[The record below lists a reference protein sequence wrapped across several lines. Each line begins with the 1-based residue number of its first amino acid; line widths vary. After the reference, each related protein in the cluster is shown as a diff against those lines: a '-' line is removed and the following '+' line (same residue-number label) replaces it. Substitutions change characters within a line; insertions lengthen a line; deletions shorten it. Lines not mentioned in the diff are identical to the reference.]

1 MSNTR
6 PGANSPVNRWA
17 ARIALFFLAP
27 LLVFGLVELFAW
39 SIGVEPAATSEQFKD
54 RKVIDDCRWH
64 PDHLENNCAREIRP
78 ADGTRR
84 IYVLG
89 ASSVLG
95 HPFGETR
102 NIPHFVAE
110 RLDTLYPGEY
120 EVVNL
125 AMACKGSFYVRQ
137 CAEKAID
144 TRPDAIVV
152 YSGHNDF
159 SGFMSR
165 SPGLLMWMER
175 SGWWVIE
182 LRRALAQTRSW
193 TLINPGAV
201 EPLEFAFDPGANL
214 DPPGVAR
221 AYASI
226 LEGYEENLQAILDR
240 ARDDETTVIWVTPVG
255 NLSEYPVPKKDWGLV
270 DFQNNRAGQD
280 AKLWA
285 LEYAQGIAAFREQ
298 RFDDAIA
305 AFKRAR
311 DRFPR
316 TRAPALLNERLREI
330 DAALEDL
337 HLVDF
342 EAQLEEIGRE
352 EGIGCNFFGTDDYC
366 DGVHPNP
373 RTSRLIGESIANR
386 IAELRQSRPQ

>member
-1 MSNTR
+1 MSHTQ
-6 PGANSPVNRWA
+6 PGTHSPVSRWA
-17 ARIALFFLAP
+17 ARIALLFLAP
-27 LLVFGLVELFAW
+27 LLVFGIVELFAW
-39 SIGVEPAATSEQFKD
+39 SIGIEPAATSEEFKD

-64 PDHLENNCAREIRP
+64 PDHLENNCAQAILP

-110 RLDTLYPGEY
+110 HLDTLYPGEY

-125 AMACKGSFYVRQ
+125 AMPCKGSFYVSQ
-137 CAEKAID
+137 CAEKALD
-144 TRPDAIVV
+144 ARPEAIVV

-165 SPGLLMWMER
+165 WPGLLMWMER

-182 LRRALAQTRSW
+182 LQRLLAQTRSW
-193 TLINPGAV
+193 TLINPRVV
-201 EPLEFAFDPGANL
+201 EPLEFAYDPGANL
-214 DPPGVAR
+214 APPDVAQ
-221 AYASI
+221 AYATI
-226 LEGYEENLQAILDR
+226 LEGYEENLEKVLER
-240 ARDDETTVIWVTPVG
+240 AREEETTVIWVTPVG
-255 NLSEYPVPKKDWGLV
+255 NLSEHPVPKKKWGLV
-270 DFQNNRAGQD
+270 FLQNQRD
-280 AKLWA
+280 AKDAKPWS
-285 LEYAQGIAAFREQ
+285 LEYAQGIAAFREK
-298 RFDDAIA
+298 RFGDAIA

-311 DRFPR
+311 DHFPR
-316 TRAPALLNERLREI
+316 TRAPALLNARLREL
-330 DAALEDL
+330 DASHEDL

-342 EAQLEEIGRE
+342 EAQLDEIGRE
-352 EGIGCNFFGTDDYC
+352 EGIGCTFFGTEEYC

-373 RTSRLIGESIANR
+373 RTSRLIGHSIADR
-386 IAELRQSRPQ
+386 ISELRQGQAR

>member
-1 MSNTR
+1 MSHTQ
-6 PGANSPVNRWA
+6 PGTHSPVSRWA
-17 ARIALFFLAP
+17 ARIALLFLAP

-39 SIGVEPAATSEQFKD
+39 SIGIEPAATSEEFKD

-64 PDHLENNCAREIRP
+64 PDHLENNCARAIRP

-110 RLDTLYPGEY
+110 HLDTLYPGEY
-120 EVVNL
+120 EVINL
-125 AMACKGSFYVRQ
+125 AMPCKGSFYVRQ

-144 TRPDAIVV
+144 TRPEAIVV

-165 SPGLLMWMER
+165 WPGLLMWMER
-175 SGWWVIE
+175 SGWWVVE
-182 LRRALAQTRSW
+182 LQRLLARTRSW
-193 TLINPGAV
+193 TLINPRAV
-201 EPLEFAFDPGANL
+201 EPLEFAYDPGANL
-214 DPPGVAR
+214 APPDVAQ
-221 AYASI
+221 AYATI
-226 LEGYEENLQAILDR
+226 LEGYEENLEKVLER
-240 ARDDETTVIWVTPVG
+240 AREEETTVIWVTPVG
-255 NLSEYPVPKKDWGLV
+255 NLSEHPVYKKDWGLV
-270 DFQNNRAGQD
+270 FLQNKRD
-280 AKLWA
+280 AKDAKPWS

-311 DRFPR
+311 DHFPR
-316 TRAPALLNERLREI
+316 TRAPALLNERLREL
-330 DAALEDL
+330 DASREDL

-342 EAQLEEIGRE
+342 EAQLDEIGRE
-352 EGIGCNFFGTDDYC
+352 EGIGCTFFGTEEYC

-373 RTSRLIGESIANR
+373 RTNRLIGHSIADR
-386 IAELRQSRPQ
+386 ISELRPGQDR